1 MVDPVSLVTGITPL
15 VLSAIGAYSAIHTK
29 FKTYRQYSRV
39 LLRLNRQFETQ
50 HRLFL
55 NECHFLLR
63 LVVSDECT
71 IRAMLADSQHT
82 KWTGGSINQQWK
94 RCLDNN
100 YDTCLKIVEEI
111 DERLAELS
119 AELNRLN
126 SVPAQRQ
133 V

>member
-1 MVDPVSLVTGITPL
+1 MTDPASLVIGLTPI
-15 VLSAIGAYSAIHTK
+15 VLSAIGAYSTIYGK
-29 FKTYRQYSRV
+29 FKTYRQYSRI

-63 LVVSDECT
+63 LVVRDEGT
-71 IRAMLADSQHT
+71 IRGMLANSQHI
-82 KWTGGSINQQWK
+82 KWTDGSVNQQW
-94 RCLDNN
+94 RTCLDKN
-100 YDTCLKIVEEI
+100 YDTCLGIVEEI

-119 AELNRLN
+119 AELSRFD

>member
-1 MVDPVSLVTGITPL
+1 MADPASLVLGLAPI
-15 VLSAIGAYSAIHTK
+15 VLSAIGAYSAIYAK

-63 LVVSDECT
+63 LVINDECT
-71 IRAMLADSQHT
+71 IRAMLANSQHA
-82 KWTGGSINQQWK
+82 KWAGGSINQQWK
-94 RCLDNN
+94 TCLDKN
-100 YDTCLKIVEEI
+100 YEACLRIVEEI

-119 AELNRLN
+119 TELNRFD
-126 SVPAQRQ
+126 SIPAQRQ

>member
-1 MVDPVSLVTGITPL
+1 MADPVSLVTGLTPI
-15 VLSAIGAYSAIHTK
+15 VLSAIGAYRKIHSK
-29 FKTYRQYSRV
+29 LKTYRQYSRV
-39 LLRLNRQFETQ
+39 MLRLNRQFETQ

-71 IRAMLADSQHT
+71 IRAMLANSQDT
-82 KWTGGSINQQWK
+82 RWTGGHINQRW
-94 RCLDNN
+94 RTHLDKN
-100 YDTCLKIVEEI
+100 YDTCLRIVEEI

-119 AELNRLN
+119 AELSRFD
-126 SVPAQRQ
+126 SVPAQQQ